1 MLNAETIGEST
12 HSQMGEII
20 LEARDIVRRY
30 PGTVALKGV
39 TFRAHRNCV
48 NVVIGE
54 NGAGKS
60 TLMKILAGAE
70 QPTSGEIALDGRR
83 ITLRNTRDAA
93 SLGIAMVHQEL
104 AILPNL
110 DISDNVFAGRE
121 VSGRFG
127 ILQSAQQDEATANA
141 LNRLRTPM
149 SPRTLVGR
157 LPLGRQQ
164 IVELARSLAHQTSVL
179 ILDEPTSAL
188 SRSESEVLFDV
199 IADLKRHGVTLVYVS
214 HRLSELLLLGDFFT
228 VLRDG
233 EVVGEAGR
241 EQVDQR
247 WIVER
252 MTGRSGHEPA
262 ATANLATG
270 AETLSIKGLGLS
282 EPAQDGTKKTLL
294 EDVCFSASAGE
305 ILGIYGLLG
314 SGRTELLETIAGLRG
329 SYSGEIS
336 VKGKPVRLDSPRH
349 ASNLG
354 VSLVPEDRK
363 AAGIIETL
371 SIREN
376 ISIAALGK
384 FKVGPFVSR
393 RREVAAIGQIAAKL
407 KLKASDLELPIT
419 SLSGG
424 NQQKALLARSLV
436 RSLSILLMDEPTRG
450 VDVGAK
456 RELHTILRELAA
468 TGICVI
474 FTSSEIEEVRAL
486 ADRVLVLCRGR
497 ISAEVN
503 VEKASEELLFAR
515 ASAPA
520 GGAKPR

>member
-1 MLNAETIGEST
+1 MLNTETIAGST
-12 HSQMGEII
+12 HSQLGDIL
-20 LEARDIVRRY
+20 LEACDIVRKY

-39 TFRAHRNCV
+39 TFRARRNCV

-70 QPTSGEIALDGRR
+70 QPTSGQIFLEGHL
-83 ITLRNTRDAA
+83 ITLRDTRDAA
-93 SLGIAMVHQEL
+93 KHGIAMVHQEL
-104 AILPNL
+104 AVLPNL
-110 DISDNVFAGRE
+110 DISENVFAGRE
-121 VSGRFG
+121 VCSRWG
-127 ILQSAQQDEATANA
+127 ILRRAKQDAVTSNA
-141 LNRLRTPM
+141 LHRLRTPM
-149 SPRTLVGR
+149 SPRTSVGQ

-188 SRSESEVLFDV
+188 SRTESENLFHV
-199 IADLKRHGVTLVYVS
+199 ISDLKRHGVTLIYIS

-233 EVVGEAGR
+233 EVAGEAPR
-241 EQVDQR
+241 DQVDQR

-252 MTGRSGHEPA
+252 MTGRSAHEH
-262 ATANLATG
+262 LATTKRAAG
-270 AETLSIKGLGLS
+270 AEAIEIKGLTLL
-282 EPAQDGTKKTLL
+282 AQAHDENRRTLL
-294 EDVCFSASAGE
+294 ENISLTACAGE

-314 SGRTELLETIAGLRG
+314 SGRTELLETIAGLHANYLG
-329 SYSGEIS
+329 QIS
-336 VKGKPVRLDSPRH
+336 VRGKLVRLDAPRN
-349 ASNLG
+349 ASRHG
-354 VSLVPEDRK
+354 ISLVPEDRK

-376 ISIAALGK
+376 ISVASLER
-384 FKVGPFVSR
+384 FKIGPFVSQ
-393 RREVAAIGQIAAKL
+393 RREFAAINQLALKL
-407 KLKASDLELPIT
+407 KLKANDLDLPIT

-424 NQQKALLARSLV
+424 NQQKALLARSLM
-436 RSLSILLMDEPTRG
+436 SSSSILLMDEPTRG

-456 RELHTILRELAA
+456 LEIYDILRELAA

-486 ADRVLVLCRGR
+486 ADRILVLCRGR
-497 ISAEVN
+497 ISARVN
-503 VEKASEELLFAR
+503 VEAASEELLFSS

-520 GGAKPR
+520 HGATQQ